1 RRRTTSPL
9 PLATRRSSDLPR
21 PIGASNLTPEHLQPG
36 MDAGVVPDV
45 NQIRL
50 DPRNPRRRE
59 AAFHAEHGILT
70 ESYTP
75 IGRRNDLLAEE
86 VITQIAQDVQ
96 RTPAQVVLRWH
107 VQTGAVPIPKSGN
120 PGRIEEN
127 LAVFDFELT
136 ADQMARI
143 DSLDSGDPDVPDPE
157 VDGH

>member
-86 VITQIAQDVQ
+86 VITQIGQDVQ
-96 RTPAQVVLRWH
+96 GTVARVVRRWH
-107 VQTGAVPIPKSGN
+107 GWYGGVAVP
-120 PGRIEEN
+120 
-127 LAVFDFELT
+127 
-136 ADQMARI
+136 MA
-143 DSLDSGDPDVPDPE
+143 
-157 VDGH
+157 